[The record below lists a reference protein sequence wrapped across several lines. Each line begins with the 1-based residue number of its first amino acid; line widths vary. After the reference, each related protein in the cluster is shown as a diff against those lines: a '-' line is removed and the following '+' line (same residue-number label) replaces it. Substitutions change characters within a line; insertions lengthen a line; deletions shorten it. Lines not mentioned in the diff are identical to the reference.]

1 MANGEWQDEAV
12 RRRRTWQA
20 IGILVAIGML
30 VGCRAAPA
38 AQTSNAGVL
47 VDFLTEVRGLRA
59 AMEQMASAG
68 PRIQL
73 ATARLQLQEQRIN
86 SLARRVDDVRASIR
100 NRQDEATQL
109 TRRYQQLESA
119 AAQSPNRD
127 QVDLELKAIRAAVS
141 QAQSDVQRLQGEDAD
156 LSQQIAIEQGRWTD
170 INQRLEELDR
180 ALARK

>member
-47 VDFLTEVRGLRA
+47 VDLLTEVRGLRA

-127 QVDLELKAIRAAVS
+127 QVDSIKAIRAAVS